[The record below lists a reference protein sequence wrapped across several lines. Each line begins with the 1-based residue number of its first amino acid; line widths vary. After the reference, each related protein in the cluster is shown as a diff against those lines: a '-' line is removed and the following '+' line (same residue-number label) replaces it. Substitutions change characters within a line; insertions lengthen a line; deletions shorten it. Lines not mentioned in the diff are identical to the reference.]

1 MNLKKIIPAF
11 LLASCI
17 SLSVPVFAT
26 NVVVPAIE
34 NPSTDAHVQQL
45 MTRLA
50 EIRNMDKSS
59 LSSTERKD
67 LRKEVKAMKAE
78 VRANRKGVYLSI
90 GAAIIIVLLLIIL
103 L

>member
-1 MNLKKIIPAF
+1 MNFKKIIPAF

-17 SLSVPVFAT
+17 SLSMPVFAT

-34 NPSTDAHVQQL
+34 NTDAHVQQL

-59 LSSTERKD
+59 LSSSERKD

-78 VRANRKGVYLSI
+78 VRANRKGVYLSV